1 VQITITDR
9 QQLRTVTGYVT
20 ISLTRECVCNIQPN
34 LRLELARRVH
44 RRPVF
49 KLTATQVAA
58 LDKASDQLPIYSESC
73 LNS

>member
-1 VQITITDR
+1 
-9 QQLRTVTGYVT
+9 
-20 ISLTRECVCNIQPN
+20 VCNIQPN